1 MSNET
6 IESQRE
12 FEFSDR
18 DFRRVCSLIHAR
30 AGIALADSKR
40 DMVYSRISRRLR
52 ALGLESFADY
62 LSFLERDGDSSD
74 EWQSFVNAL
83 TTNLTSFFREEHHFD
98 HLRQHLPSMRKAGGN
113 VQIWCSAASTGEEP
127 YSIAIAA
134 CEAFGTLAPPVS
146 IIATDIDTQVLAT
159 AERGVYPLE
168 RIERLSTERK
178 RSFFQRGTGT
188 NSGKVRVN
196 PALKSLISFAPLNL
210 LHESYALRGPFAAIF
225 CRNVMIYFD
234 KPTQR
239 AILARMKPLLEPTG
253 FLYAGHS
260 ESFFHAA
267 DLFKNLGRTIY
278 VPTDRREPGA

>member
-1 MSNET
+1 
-6 IESQRE
+6 
-12 FEFSDR
+12 
-18 DFRRVCSLIHAR
+18 
-30 AGIALADSKR
+30 
-40 DMVYSRISRRLR
+40 
-52 ALGLESFADY
+52 
-62 LSFLERDGDSSD
+62 
-74 EWQSFVNAL
+74 
-83 TTNLTSFFREEHHFD
+83 
-98 HLRQHLPSMRKAGGN
+98 
-113 VQIWCSAASTGEEP
+113 
-127 YSIAIAA
+127 
-134 CEAFGTLAPPVS
+134 
-146 IIATDIDTQVLAT
+146 VLAT

-178 RSFFQRGTGT
+178 RSFFQRGTGA

-196 PALKSLISFAPLNL
+196 PALKALIDFAPLNL
-210 LHESYALRGPFAAIF
+210 LHESYGLRGPFAAIF

-278 VPTDRREPGA
+278 VPSDRREPGA